1 MLTNIGCRNL
11 KPQAKALK
19 KSDAG
24 GLYLLVKPGGSKHWY
39 MGYRFGGR
47 QKKLSFGPYPIVT
60 LVGARDKRD
69 AAKRLLAD
77 GIDPGVAKQVAKRE
91 QVAARPFGTWAEE
104 WLEKERAQLNEKT
117 MAGKVRYVG
126 YLKSEFG
133 SRLIP
138 AIKRPDVLLYLRE
151 FEKTGKLETRDRICA
166 TGEQI
171 CVYADVKGD
180 DYNPFRNLK
189 KQLTA
194 NVSVPRPALTDL
206 VEVAT
211 LFRTIAAPFERARFD
226 DLVGHAVRF
235 LALTVVRPGEVA
247 NAEWTEFDNA
257 RWTIPAEKM
266 KMKHEHVVPL
276 SRQALA
282 ILKQV
287 KTLTGGRRFVFSCS
301 RDKPISDNT
310 LNKRLRD
317 LGYDTTNQHCAHGF
331 RTTFSTLSNGECD
344 REDNK
349 LWDGDVIE
357 LQLAHLDETSVKAIY
372 NRTGPL
378 SLIGVRT
385 KLLQHWADRVDT
397 MIDGG
402 NVVPMNPNMPIVV
415 RGF

>member
-1 MLTNIGCRNL
+1 MLTDIGCRNL

-91 QVAARPFGTWAEE
+91 QVAARPFGTWADE

-126 YLKSEFG
+126 YLKSEFA

-151 FEKTGKLETRDRICA
+151 FEKTGKLETRDRIRA

-171 CVYADVKGD
+171 CVYADVKGE

-206 VEVAT
+206 VDVAT

-357 LQLAHLDETSVKAIY
+357 LQLAHLDESSVKAIY